1 VLSIQTIM
9 LVALGF
15 LAATLFALLVAPM
28 FWSRAVRLT
37 TQRLKSRLPLTEAEI
52 KADKDRLRAEYAIR
66 VHKLETKVEQ
76 AELVKARHLIDLNR
90 RDAHISILEREVVSL
105 RANLEENQ
113 NARRVL
119 EQTVADRLPKVE
131 QRLGEAKTLLF
142 NRDREIAELT
152 QSMRRQQMAL
162 EEATAINSQ
171 QTSEIDR
178 LNTALTTRGA
188 RNRQQFADPRFEGEL
203 ALRAEIEA
211 LRAKTREQAALV
223 ARMQSQLLRNPG
235 SAAAATGEA
244 LVGPPP
250 GLTPAVAAG
259 SADGDGR
266 LHQQMRELE
275 ASNRDQ
281 AAELSKL
288 RAELDTLKGGGGEVT
303 GLRDTK
309 LALKARVK
317 SAEAVAAQQAE
328 TIRRLRAEVAAANE
342 RLALQG
348 VQYVEQMR
356 RLGAGT
362 AQASGPASGPQRRE
376 RGNGRTP
383 LAERVAM
390 ARVPRTM
397 TAVPPRPSE
406 VPAAAKAD
414 AGKSGSHATAA
425 QADAAFPAAATV
437 DDEARQVRA
446 GAQDRPAPALSA
458 PAESGHEVSA
468 AIVPLPADRDRPAAA
483 EPAAPA
489 RPRLAERIAGLAKG

>member
-1 VLSIQTIM
+1 MLSIQTIM

-15 LAATLFALLVAPM
+15 LVATLLALLVAPM

-37 TQRLKSRLPLTEAEI
+37 TQRLKARLPLTEAEI

-105 RANLEENQ
+105 RASLEENQ

-244 LVGPPP
+244 LAEPPLA
-250 GLTPAVAAG
+250 LTPPLPAG
-259 SADGDGR
+259 PADGDAR
-266 LHQQMRELE
+266 LQQQMRELE
-275 ASNRDQ
+275 AINRDQ
-281 AAELSKL
+281 AAEVSKL
-288 RAELDTLKGGGGEVT
+288 RAELDTLKGSSGEVT

-362 AQASGPASGPQRRE
+362 AQTSGAAPQRRE

-397 TAVPPRPSE
+397 TAVPPRSSDA
-406 VPAAAKAD
+406 PAADKTD
-414 AGKSGSHATAA
+414 ASKSGSRAVGA
-425 QADAAFPAAATV
+425 QLDAATPAVNATV
-437 DDEARQVRA
+437 SDDVKEVRA
-446 GAQDRPAPALSA
+446 GAGDRGVPALPAPTAA
-458 PAESGHEVSA
+458 GPEVSA
-468 AIVPLPADRDRPAAA
+468 AVVPLPADRDRPAAA
-483 EPAAPA
+483 EPAAPS
-489 RPRLAERIAGLAKG
+489 RPRLAERIAGLAKS